1 MIRTL
6 PFALLLLS
14 CGPTPPTPVVATKK
28 GPTIIVRDDLANL
41 YDSLQLQ
48 GSFIM
53 HDAGKDSWTLIDS
66 AQADVPTLP
75 ASTFKIFGSLIGV
88 ESGVLSGPDHVFTWD
103 GIDRGRVEV
112 NKNLTLREAYR
123 VSAYW
128 YFQRLAQQL
137 GPDQLK
143 HWLDTVG
150 YGNADTTGGYDQCWV
165 AGGLRITP
173 RQQVEFLERVQRGDV
188 PFSTR
193 TLDLVKGIMVQGD
206 TLGYVLRGKTGW
218 AMNDEGSIGWY
229 VGWVEKAD
237 GSGPYF
243 FVNRIRTTD
252 TLSTTF
258 AAARKDLAMEFMAR
272 LGAIPKR

>member
-1 MIRTL
+1 MLRTL
-6 PFALLLLS
+6 PFVILLFS
-14 CGPTPPTPVVATKK
+14 CGPTPPAHKVDQPES
-28 GPTIIVRDDLANL
+28 PTIVVREDLAHL

-53 HDAGKDSWTLIDS
+53 HDVGQNAWTLIDS

-75 ASTFKIFGSLIGV
+75 ASTFKILGSLIGV
-88 ESGVLSGPDHVFTWD
+88 ESGVLSGPDHVFSWD
-103 GIDRGRVEV
+103 GIDRGRPEV
-112 NKNLTLREAYR
+112 NKDLTLREAYR

-137 GPDQLK
+137 GPERLK

-150 YGNADTTGGYDQCWV
+150 YGNADTTGGYDRCWV

-173 RQQVEFLERVQRGDV
+173 RQQIGLLERVQRGDV
-188 PFSTR
+188 PISSR
-193 TLDLVKGIMVQGD
+193 TLELVKGIMVQGD

-229 VGWVEKAD
+229 VGWVEKAN

-243 FVNRIRTTD
+243 FANRIRTTD

-272 LGAIPKR
+272 LGAIPR